1 MPVIRFPAAMKYYV
15 DNHSEMEI
23 PASTVTGLLAALVMR
38 YPSLKFHLLDS
49 DGKLRRH
56 FNIFVNGE
64 HIRELNGID
73 TALKD
78 DDKIIILASAAGG

>member
-1 MPVIRFPAAMKYYV
+1 MPAIRFPAAMKYYV
-15 DNHSEMEI
+15 EDQSEIEV
-23 PASTVTGLLAALVMR
+23 PASSVTELLAALAAR

-64 HIRELNGID
+64 HIRELNGLD
-73 TALKD
+73 TPLKP
-78 DDKIIILASAAGG
+78 DDKIILLASAAGG

>member
-1 MPVIRFPAAMKYYV
+1 MPTVRIPAALKYYV

-23 PASTVTGLLAALVMR
+23 PASSVTELLAALATR

-56 FNIFVNGE
+56 FNVFVNGE
-64 HIRELNGID
+64 HIRDLNGLN
-73 TALKD
+73 TALQP
-78 DDKIIILASAAGG
+78 DDKILLLASAAGG